1 MEDQDER
8 KSIYDEKDIVD
19 LKEEFI
25 MTNNRKNKDRKVN
38 INDKKIKTRPGFG
51 SKLFNFFC
59 SCFRKVN
66 THEEVK

>member
-38 INDKKIKTRPGFG
+38 INDKKNKDKARVWIETF
-51 SKLFNFFC
+51 
-59 SCFRKVN
+59 
-66 THEEVK
+66 